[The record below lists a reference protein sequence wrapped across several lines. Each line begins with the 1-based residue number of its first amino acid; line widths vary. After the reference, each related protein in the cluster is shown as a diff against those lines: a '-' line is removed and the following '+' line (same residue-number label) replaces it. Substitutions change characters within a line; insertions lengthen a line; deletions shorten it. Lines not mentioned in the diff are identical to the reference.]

1 MDALNIR
8 QEEPADYSAVYEVI
22 KKAFVNAEHGD
33 GKEQDLVVKLR
44 HSKVFIPELSIVA
57 LYNNSIAG
65 HILFTE
71 ALVNDTKV
79 LALAPLSVLP
89 LYQNMG
95 IGMSLIKQGHKIA
108 IELGYTHSVV
118 LGYPEYYSK
127 AGYTQACK
135 YGIFPPFDVESENFM
150 AICFDKKHSKLNGF
164 IKYDKAFDL

>member
-1 MDALNIR
+1 MINIDTTSNFIMGALNVR

-22 KKAFVNAEHGD
+22 KKAFVNAEHSD

-44 HSKVFIPELSIVA
+44 HSKAFIPELSIVA

-89 LYQNMG
+89 LYQNME
-95 IGMSLIKQGHKIA
+95 IGVSLIK
-108 IELGYTHSVV
+108 
-118 LGYPEYYSK
+118 
-127 AGYTQACK
+127 
-135 YGIFPPFDVESENFM
+135 
-150 AICFDKKHSKLNGF
+150 
-164 IKYDKAFDL
+164 